1 MTYNPYGG
9 TGSIVV
15 TPSKVRVSRDTH
27 NRTKARNGKVVA
39 RRADGTIITPA
50 VLGGVVRLRKTKPTP
65 SPSVDNTRAIE
76 LEERKRKFAEAQ
88 RAEHLRLVGSYN

>member
-1 MTYNPYGG
+1 VTYNPFGG
-9 TGSIVV
+9 SGSIVV
-15 TPSKVRVSRDTH
+15 TPSKVKVSRDTH
-27 NRTKARNGKVVA
+27 NRTRARNGKVVA

-65 SPSVDNTRAIE
+65 SPSVDTRAIE

>member
-9 TGSIVV
+9 SGSIVV
-15 TPSKVRVSRDTH
+15 TPSKVKVSRDTH

-65 SPSVDNTRAIE
+65 SPIVDNRAIE

-88 RAEHLRLVGSYN
+88 RAEHLRLIGSYN

>member
-1 MTYNPYGG
+1 MTYNPFGG
-9 TGSIVV
+9 SGSIVV

-27 NRTKARNGKVVA
+27 NRTKARNGRVVA

-50 VLGGVVRLRKTKPTP
+50 VLGGVVRLRKTKPT
-65 SPSVDNTRAIE
+65 STPSVDTRAIE
-76 LEERKRKFAEAQ
+76 LEERKRRFAEAQ